1 MELQVNQQYEFE
13 VIDICSNTNG
23 LDYLLVLGPDDKTYK
38 VYNIIKCQY
47 TSIPTTIYGIVA
59 GTDTKGNFRIKQDEC
74 RVLQEHYDI
83 GHFYAFKISDKR
95 QDNNNKTYYVL
106 EDDFSYQRWYSN
118 EDYEIGDDIFLLAKS
133 ISNNGYIFYE
143 KHKSPSVDKTPEKKP
158 EQEVQLTTDNSPI
171 FEGEDENQN
180 IEYKTSIVFTPKHE
194 ANIDV
199 QMFNIVRE
207 LAAFMNADGG
217 TLYIGIHDKTRQI
230 IGIEND
236 LPHLCEGESP
246 YAASYSADYD
256 HYQLKIRDTLVSLC
270 STIAGSLIKIS
281 FPEQGGK
288 TYCKIDVTPAKRP
301 IWTKGNMLFQR
312 QGNQALMLRGEAIT
326 QFVGERIGNYIVA
339 MAGGTGGQDVSN
351 EEMATLI
358 RSAVKTA
365 INDRRLEV
373 AAPVTQQNTDP
384 KYWIVW
390 YDDGTWS
397 REKNQSDAQNVFKQL
412 PVTEDAADV
421 VIAFCHK
428 SGTVNLVK
436 LSDFKR
442 KTRQGEI
449 NKNGYNPNETP
460 EEIYICHPSCLLAV
474 HSADQGG
481 TEYIKMHHLTD
492 FNPTTSGRNQGS
504 YIIPKG
510 KGHVL
515 EFKLI
520 TPEKAVQL
528 NKLIASKKD
537 TSQSFGLDW
546 NNVTIQAEIS
556 LLGTL

>member
-59 GTDTKGNFRIKQDEC
+59 GTDTKGHFRIKQDEC

-83 GHFYAFKISDKR
+83 GHYYSFKISDKR
-95 QDNNNKTYYVL
+95 KDNNDKAYYVL

-118 EDYEIGDDIFLLAKS
+118 EDFEIGDDIILLAKS
-133 ISNNGYIFYE
+133 ISNNGYINYE
-143 KHKSPSVDKTPEKKP
+143 QHKSSSEPQVPETKP
-158 EQEVQLTTDNSPI
+158 VSDTSPTSTDGPV
-171 FEGEDENQN
+171 FDGGEESQTV
-180 IEYKTSIVFTPKHE
+180 EYKTSIVYTPKNE
-194 ANIDV
+194 ANIDM

-217 TLYIGIHDKTRQI
+217 TLYIGIHDRTKKI
-230 IGIEND
+230 IGIDHD

-246 YAASYSADYD
+246 FADSYTADYD
-256 HYQLKIRDTLVSLC
+256 HYQLKIRDTVVSLC
-270 STIAGSLIKIS
+270 SAMAGSLIDIS
-281 FPEQGGK
+281 FPQQDGV
-288 TYCKIDVTPAKRP
+288 TYCKIDVNPATHP
-301 IWTKGNMLFQR
+301 VWTKGNMLFQR
-312 QGNQALMLRGEAIT
+312 QGNQAQMLRGEAIT

-339 MAGGTGGQDVSN
+339 MTGGVAAKETSSED
-351 EEMATLI
+351 MTKLI

-373 AAPVTQQNTDP
+373 AAPAIQQSNDP

-390 YDDGTWS
+390 YKDGTWS
-397 REKNQSDAQNVFKQL
+397 REKTQSDAQNVFKQL

-421 VIAFCHK
+421 IIAFCHK
-428 SGTVNLVK
+428 SGTVNVVK
-436 LSDFKR
+436 LNIFKR

-449 NKNGYNPNETP
+449 NKDGYNPNEEP
-460 EEIYICHPSCLLAV
+460 AEIYICHPSSLIAV
-474 HSADQGG
+474 YSADQGG
-481 TEYIKMHHLTD
+481 TEYIKLHHLTD
-492 FNPTTSGRNQGS
+492 FNPTTSGRNQGP

-520 TPEKAVQL
+520 TPENAANLK
-528 NKLIASKKD
+528 KLIFSRRE
-537 TSQSFGLDW
+537 TSQAFGLDW
-546 NNVTIQAEIS
+546 NNVTIQSEIS
-556 LLGTL
+556 LIKQL

>member
-1 MELQVNQQYEFE
+1 MEIHLNEHYEFE

-23 LDYLLVLGPDDKTYK
+23 YDYLLVLGPDDKTYK

-47 TSIPTTIYGIVA
+47 ASIPDTIYGIVT
-59 GTDTKGNFRIKQDEC
+59 GVNKNGSFRIKQDEC
-74 RVLQEHYDI
+74 RVLQEHYDL
-83 GHFYAFKISDKR
+83 GHYYTFKISDKR
-95 QDNNNKTYYVL
+95 KDNNDKDYYVL

-118 EDYEIGDDIFLLAKS
+118 DDYEIGDDIILLAS
-133 ISNNGYIFYE
+133 SVNNNGYICYE
-143 KHKSPSVDKTPEKKP
+143 QHRSHVTVQSYETKSEPGVESVSVKSP
-158 EQEVQLTTDNSPI
+158 L
-171 FEGEDENQN
+171 FEGVEEGQN
-180 IEYKTSIVFTPKHE
+180 VEYKTSIVFTPKHE
-194 ANIDV
+194 ADIDV

-217 TLYIGIHDKTRQI
+217 TLYIGVHDKTKQI
-230 IGIEND
+230 VGIEND

-246 YAASYSADYD
+246 YATSYSADYD
-256 HYQLKIRDTLVSLC
+256 HYQLKIRDSVVSLC
-270 STIAGSLIKIS
+270 STIAGSLIKIC
-281 FPEQGGK
+281 FPQQEGV
-288 TYCKIDVTPAKRP
+288 TYCKIDVAPAKRP

-312 QGNQALMLRGEAIT
+312 QGNQAQMLRGEAIT

-339 MAGGTGGQDVSN
+339 MAGGTGNDVSN
-351 EEMATLI
+351 EDMTKLI

-373 AAPVTQQNTDP
+373 AAPVTQLNTDP

-390 YDDGTWS
+390 YNDGTWS
-397 REKNQSDAQNVFKQL
+397 REKTQSDAQNVFKQL

-436 LSDFKR
+436 LSDFK
-442 KTRQGEI
+442 KKKRQGEI

-460 EEIYICHPSCLLAV
+460 AEIFICHPSCLLAV

-528 NKLIASKKD
+528 NKLIASRRE

-546 NNVTIQAEIS
+546 NNVTIQSEIS
-556 LLGTL
+556 LLMQQ

>member
-1 MELQVNQQYEFE
+1 MELQLNQNYEFE

-23 LDYLLVLGPDDKTYK
+23 YDYLLVLGPDDKTYK

-47 TSIPTTIYGIVA
+47 ASIPDTIYGIVI
-59 GTDTKGNFRIKQDEC
+59 GINKNGVFRIKQDEC
-74 RVLQEHYDI
+74 RVLQEHYDL

-95 QDNNNKTYYVL
+95 KDNNDKDYYVL

-118 EDYEIGDDIFLLAKS
+118 EDFKIGDDIILLAKS
-133 ISNNGYIFYE
+133 INNNGYIYYE
-143 KHKSPSVDKTPEKKP
+143 QHKSPADILSSETKP
-158 EQEVQLTTDNSPI
+158 EQKQESIFVDGPL
-171 FEGEDENQN
+171 FEGGEEGQN
-180 IEYKTSIVFTPKHE
+180 VEYKTSIVYTPKHE

-207 LAAFMNADGG
+207 LDAFMNADGG
-217 TLYIGIHDKTRQI
+217 ILYIGIHDRTKKI
-230 IGIEND
+230 IGIDQD

-246 YAASYSADYD
+246 FADSYTADYD
-256 HYQLKIRDTLVSLC
+256 HYQLKIRDTVVSLC
-270 STIAGSLIKIS
+270 SAMAGSLLAIS
-281 FPEQGGK
+281 FPQQDGV
-288 TYCKIDVTPAKRP
+288 TYCKIEVTPATHP
-301 IWTKGNMLFQR
+301 VWTKGNMLFQR
-312 QGNQALMLRGEAIT
+312 QGNQAQMLRGEAIT

-339 MAGGTGGQDVSN
+339 MAGNTGHDVSN
-351 EEMATLI
+351 EEMSLLI

-373 AAPVTQQNTDP
+373 AAPVIQQNMDP

-390 YDDGTWS
+390 YNDCTWS
-397 REKNQSDAQNVFKQL
+397 REKTQSDAQNVFKQL

-436 LSDFKR
+436 LSDFR
-442 KTRQGEI
+442 YKTRQGEI

-460 EEIYICHPSCLLAV
+460 SEIYICHPSCLLAV

-492 FNPTTSGRNQGS
+492 FNTTASGKNQGS

-520 TPEKAVQL
+520 TPDKAAQL
-528 NKLIASKKD
+528 NKLIASKRE
-537 TSQSFGLDW
+537 TSQTFGLDW

-556 LLGTL
+556 LLGTM

>member
-1 MELQVNQQYEFE
+1 MELELNQQYEFE

-47 TSIPTTIYGIVA
+47 TSIPDTIYGIVS
-59 GTDTKGNFRIKQDEC
+59 GKDIYGRIRIKQDEC

-83 GHFYAFKISDKR
+83 GHFYAFKISDKK

-118 EDYEIGDDIFLLAKS
+118 DEFEIGDDLILLAKS
-133 ISNNGYIFYE
+133 IANSGYIYYE
-143 KHKSPSVDKTPEKKP
+143 QHKDPFVEQTSNDNKKSQP
-158 EQEVQLTTDNSPI
+158 VSIPDNVPI
-171 FEGEDENQN
+171 FDGGDESDNV
-180 IEYKTSIVFTPKHE
+180 EYKTSIVFTPKNE
-194 ANIDV
+194 ANIDM

-217 TLYIGIHDKTRQI
+217 TLYIGIHDKTKQV
-230 IGIEND
+230 IGIDQD
-236 LPHLCEGESP
+236 LPHLCEGESA
-246 YAASYSADYD
+246 YASSYTADYD

-270 STIAGSLIKIS
+270 STMAGSLIKVH
-281 FPEQGGK
+281 FPQQEGV
-288 TYCKIDVTPAKRP
+288 TYCKIDVTAAKRP
-301 IWTKGNMLFQR
+301 VWTKGNMLFQR
-312 QGNQALMLRGEAIT
+312 QGNQAQMLRGEAIT
-326 QFVGERIGNYIVA
+326 QFVGERIGSYIVA
-339 MAGGTGGQDVSN
+339 MAGGFDAHDVSQDQ
-351 EEMATLI
+351 MTSMI

-373 AAPVTQQNTDP
+373 AAPVTQTTNEP
-384 KYWIVW
+384 KFWIVW
-390 YDDGTWS
+390 YNDGSWS
-397 REKNQSDAQNVFKQL
+397 REKVQSNAQNVFKQL

-436 LSDFKR
+436 LSDFK
-442 KTRQGEI
+442 KKKRQGEI

-460 EEIYICHPSCLLAV
+460 VEIYICHPSCLLAV

-481 TEYIKMHHLTD
+481 TEYIKLHHLTD

-515 EFKLI
+515 EFKLVS
-520 TPEKAVQL
+520 PDKKPSL
-528 NKLIASKKD
+528 NKLVCSKKD
-537 TSQSFGLDW
+537 TTQSFGLDW
-546 NNVTIQAEIS
+546 NNVNIQSEIS
-556 LLGTL
+556 LLSSL